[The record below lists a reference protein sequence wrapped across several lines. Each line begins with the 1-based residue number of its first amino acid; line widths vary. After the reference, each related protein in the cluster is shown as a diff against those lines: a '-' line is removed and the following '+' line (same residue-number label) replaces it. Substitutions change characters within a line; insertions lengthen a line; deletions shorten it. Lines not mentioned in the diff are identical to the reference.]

1 MSCSSLTNIK
11 LLEKWNVSNSSKF
24 DSLFSCCSSL
34 SDIKPLENRNVSS
47 ATNFKDIFS
56 CCKSLSDKNNKKIG
70 MFQNVQIL
78 VVCLN
83 IVPHYQIFHH

>member
-24 DSLFSCCSSL
+24 DSMFSCCSSL

-56 CCKSLSDKNNKKIG
+56 CCKSLSQKTIRKLECFK
-70 MFQNVQIL
+70 MYRF
-78 VVCLN
+78 
-83 IVPHYQIFHH
+83 